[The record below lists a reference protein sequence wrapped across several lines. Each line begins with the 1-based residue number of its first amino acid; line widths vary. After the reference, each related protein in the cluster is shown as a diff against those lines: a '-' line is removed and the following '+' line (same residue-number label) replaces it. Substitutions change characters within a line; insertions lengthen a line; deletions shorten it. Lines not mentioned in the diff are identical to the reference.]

1 MSEVLND
8 GRPVVIESDRDRI
21 GAGPWAR
28 SFAAAVEPDEGSS
41 AAERGRRLARSG
53 AVHSV
58 TVAEGE
64 LSGDVEEHTA
74 TIAAEPVPVRIWT
87 AIVRTASRDAS
98 IAAAIEG
105 RVQSV
110 QLQHAMAVDWEEP
123 LVPTGKSLSRSCTC
137 GQDACEHVAAL
148 AFAIASEI
156 DRDPGLLLR
165 WRGCVERVADEPL
178 SATEPAPSSD
188 AWDVGAL
195 PQPRPLR
202 PLPVGAVLKRL
213 GPSEIRVGVNDL
225 TAALEPAYAAFAKGD
240 VAGGSPGAA
249 DEQLKT

>member
-1 MSEVLND
+1 MSAVLND
-8 GRPVVIESDRDRI
+8 GRPIVIESERDRI

-28 SFAAAVEPDEGSS
+28 LFASAVEPHEGSS
-41 AAERGRRLARSG
+41 AAEHGRRLARAG
-53 AVHSV
+53 AVHTV

-87 AIVRTASRDAS
+87 AVVRSAARNAAL
-98 IAAAIEG
+98 AAAIAG
-105 RVQSV
+105 RTQAV
-110 QLQHAMAVDWEEP
+110 QLEHAMTVDWEEP
-123 LVPTGKSLSRSCTC
+123 LVPAGRSLSRSCTC
-137 GQDACEHVAAL
+137 GRDGCEHVAAL

-165 WRGCVERVADEPL
+165 WRGCVERVEEEPPPVV
-178 SATEPAPSSD
+178 EPAPSAD
-188 AWDVGAL
+188 AWDAGVL

-213 GPSEIRVGVNDL
+213 GPSGIRVGAADL
-225 TAALEPAYAAFAKGD
+225 TAVLEPAYATFAKGA
-240 VAGGSPGAA
+240 V
-249 DEQLKT
+249 EER